1 MKKTLAILLSLMLAC
16 AALGA
21 AAEGAKA
28 PAAAEPVPTET
39 PAQTE
44 APAQPAEPAVPAE
57 TAPLFATVGEALEK
71 GEATGS
77 GTTFNDEQFVTVVRY
92 NDRFIRVVA
101 SMDKETMAQLEA
113 LFASEDYENMAAK
126 QDALF
131 APRPV
136 LYTEDLTDAA
146 LSQEELDALA
156 GKSVAELTA
165 QGFEL
170 TSTGTTE
177 DETGAYVTCGMIYG
191 LFEYAFVMNESA
203 QAYDQLIDSG
213 NYDPLTVR
221 SSMGVTDAS
230 YNATDLSWHADG
242 TYVASQPGDEPF
254 SSLLAGLSGFL
265 NQAAQSGEAALES
278 GKTTVDEAVT
288 ALDAALNQAGETSK
302 TKLNELLASLT
313 EVGETG
319 KTKLEELLNKMGVS
333 LSELGQQGEVKLDQ
347 LLQILREKTPALK
360 NDLSSLFSSLVTL
373 FQPTTTPAPST
384 QGQ

>member
-21 AAEGAKA
+21 AAEGAQA
-28 PAAAEPVPTET
+28 PAAAEPVS
-39 PAQTE
+39 TE
-44 APAQPAEPAVPAE
+44 APAETAVPAETETPAE

-77 GTTFNDEQFVTVVRY
+77 GTTFSDEQFVTVVRY

-146 LSQEELDALA
+146 LSQAELDALA

-360 NDLSSLFSSLVTL
+360 NDLSSLLNSLSTL

>member
-1 MKKTLAILLSLMLAC
+1 M
-16 AALGA
+16 
-21 AAEGAKA
+21 
-28 PAAAEPVPTET
+28 
-39 PAQTE
+39 
-44 APAQPAEPAVPAE
+44 
-57 TAPLFATVGEALEK
+57 
-71 GEATGS
+71 
-77 GTTFNDEQFVTVVRY
+77 TVVRY

-146 LSQEELDALA
+146 LPQAELDALA

-170 TSTGTTE
+170 TSSGTTE

-265 NQAAQSGEAALES
+265 NQAAQTGEAALES

-373 FQPTTTPAPST
+373 FQPATTPAPST

>member
-21 AAEGAKA
+21 AAEGAQA
-28 PAAAEPVPTET
+28 PAAAEPVPTEA
-39 PAQTE
+39 PAETE
-44 APAQPAEPAVPAE
+44 APAQPAE

-146 LSQEELDALA
+146 LPQAELDALA

-221 SSMGVTDAS
+221 SSIGVTDAS

-265 NQAAQSGEAALES
+265 NQAAQTGEAALES

-288 ALDAALNQAGETSK
+288 ALDTALNQAGETSK

-360 NDLSSLFSSLVTL
+360 NDLGSLFNSLTTL
-373 FQPTTTPAPST
+373 FQPATTPAPST
-384 QGQ
+384 LGQ

>member
-21 AAEGAKA
+21 AAEGAQA
-28 PAAAEPVPTET
+28 PAAAEPVPTEA
-39 PAQTE
+39 PAETE
-44 APAQPAEPAVPAE
+44 APAQPAE

-77 GTTFNDEQFVTVVRY
+77 GTSFSDEQFVTVVRY

-265 NQAAQSGEAALES
+265 NQAAQTGEAALES

-288 ALDAALNQAGETSK
+288 TLDAALTQAGETSK

-360 NDLSSLFSSLVTL
+360 NDLSSLFSSLSTL

>member
-21 AAEGAKA
+21 AAEGAQT
-28 PAAAEPVPTET
+28 PAAAEPVPTEA
-39 PAQTE
+39 PAETE
-44 APAQPAEPAVPAE
+44 APAQPAEA
-57 TAPLFATVGEALEK
+57 APLFATVGEALEK

-146 LSQEELDALA
+146 LPQEELDALA

-170 TSTGTTE
+170 TSSGTTE

-265 NQAAQSGEAALES
+265 DQAAQSGEAALEN
-278 GKTTVDEAVT
+278 GKTTVDEAMT
-288 ALDAALNQAGETSK
+288 TLDAALNQAGETSK

-360 NDLSSLFSSLVTL
+360 NDLSSLFSSLATL
-373 FQPTTTPAPST
+373 FQPAATPAPST

>member
-21 AAEGAKA
+21 AAEGAQT
-28 PAAAEPVPTET
+28 PAAAEPVPTEA
-39 PAQTE
+39 PAETE
-44 APAQPAEPAVPAE
+44 APAQPAEA
-57 TAPLFATVGEALEK
+57 APLFATVGEALEK

-146 LSQEELDALA
+146 LSQAELDALA

-170 TSTGTTE
+170 TSSGTTE

-265 NQAAQSGEAALES
+265 DQAAQSGEAALES

-302 TKLNELLASLT
+302 TKLNELLVSLT

-360 NDLSSLFSSLVTL
+360 NDLSSLFSSLATL
-373 FQPTTTPAPST
+373 FQPAATPAPST

>member
-21 AAEGAKA
+21 AAEGAQA

-44 APAQPAEPAVPAE
+44 APAQPAEA
-57 TAPLFATVGEALEK
+57 APLFATVGEAMEK

-77 GTTFNDEQFVTVVRY
+77 GTTFSDEQFVTVVRY

-146 LSQEELDALA
+146 LSQAELDALA

-191 LFEYAFVMNESA
+191 LFEYAFIMNESA

-265 NQAAQSGEAALES
+265 NQAAQTGEAALES
-278 GKTTVDEAVT
+278 GKTTVDEAMT

-360 NDLSSLFSSLVTL
+360 NDLSSLFSSLSTL

>member
-21 AAEGAKA
+21 AAEGAQA
-28 PAAAEPVPTET
+28 PAAAEPVPS
-39 PAQTE
+39 E
-44 APAQPAEPAVPAE
+44 APAE

-77 GTTFNDEQFVTVVRY
+77 GTTFSDEQFVTVVRY

-146 LSQEELDALA
+146 LSQAELDALA

-360 NDLSSLFSSLVTL
+360 NDVSSLFSSLTTL

>member
-21 AAEGAKA
+21 AAEGAQT
-28 PAAAEPVPTET
+28 PAAAEPAEAEA
-39 PAQTE
+39 PAVTE
-44 APAQPAEPAVPAE
+44 APAQPAEA
-57 TAPLFATVGEALEK
+57 APLFATVGEAMEK

-136 LYTEDLTDAA
+136 LYTDDLTDAA
-146 LSQEELDALA
+146 LSQAELDALA

-177 DETGAYVTCGMIYG
+177 DETGAYITCGMIYG

-265 NQAAQSGEAALES
+265 NQAAQTGEAALES

-360 NDLSSLFSSLVTL
+360 NDLSSLFSSLSTL

>member
-21 AAEGAKA
+21 AAEGAQA
-28 PAAAEPVPTET
+28 PAAAEPTEAEA
-39 PAQTE
+39 PAVTE
-44 APAQPAEPAVPAE
+44 APAQPAEA
-57 TAPLFATVGEALEK
+57 APLFATVGEALEK

-113 LFASEDYENMAAK
+113 LFASEDYENMGAK

-146 LSQEELDALA
+146 LSQAELDALA

-170 TSTGTTE
+170 TSSGTTE

-221 SSMGVTDAS
+221 SCTGVTDAS

-265 NQAAQSGEAALES
+265 DQAAQTGEAALES
-278 GKTTVDEAVT
+278 GKTTVDEAMT
-288 ALDAALNQAGETSK
+288 TLDAALNQAGETSK

-360 NDLSSLFSSLVTL
+360 NDLSSLFSSLLTL

>member
-21 AAEGAKA
+21 AAEGAQT
-28 PAAAEPVPTET
+28 PAAAEPAEAEA
-39 PAQTE
+39 PAVTE
-44 APAQPAEPAVPAE
+44 APVQPAEA
-57 TAPLFATVGEALEK
+57 APLFATVGEALEK

-77 GTTFNDEQFVTVVRY
+77 GTTFNDGQFVTVVRY
-92 NDRFIRVVA
+92 KDRFIRVVA

-146 LSQEELDALA
+146 LSQAELDALA

-221 SSMGVTDAS
+221 SCTGVTDAS

-265 NQAAQSGEAALES
+265 NQAAQTGEAALES

-288 ALDAALNQAGETSK
+288 ALDTALNQAGETSK

-360 NDLSSLFSSLVTL
+360 NDLSSLFSSLSTL

>member
-21 AAEGAKA
+21 AAEGAQA
-28 PAAAEPVPTET
+28 PAAAEPVPTE
-39 PAQTE
+39 
-44 APAQPAEPAVPAE
+44 APAEA
-57 TAPLFATVGEALEK
+57 APLFATVGEAMEK

-146 LSQEELDALA
+146 LSQAELDALA

-170 TSTGTTE
+170 TSSGTTE
-177 DETGAYVTCGMIYG
+177 DETGAYVT
-191 LFEYAFVMNESA
+191 
-203 QAYDQLIDSG
+203 
-213 NYDPLTVR
+213 
-221 SSMGVTDAS
+221 
-230 YNATDLSWHADG
+230 
-242 TYVASQPGDEPF
+242 
-254 SSLLAGLSGFL
+254 
-265 NQAAQSGEAALES
+265 
-278 GKTTVDEAVT
+278 
-288 ALDAALNQAGETSK
+288 
-302 TKLNELLASLT
+302 
-313 EVGETG
+313 
-319 KTKLEELLNKMGVS
+319 
-333 LSELGQQGEVKLDQ
+333 
-347 LLQILREKTPALK
+347 
-360 NDLSSLFSSLVTL
+360 
-373 FQPTTTPAPST
+373 
-384 QGQ
+384 